1 MDRNEMAQAITDI
14 IVDFCNEEYELDKI
28 RKLLSVED
36 YLDLSNNNIFTTVNK
51 ILGLLETAK

>member
-28 RKLLSVED
+28 RKLLPVEN
-36 YLDLSNNNIFTTVNK
+36 YLDLSNNHIFTTVDK